1 MNLSTASY
9 YRKLIK
15 LINESNDDQKIME
28 MIQALNKV
36 ATDESFCGSC
46 DDLSQA
52 LSKIRSHIK
61 ASTKLIRDLK
71 KENAELQKNQ
81 RKKRR
86 EVHEYHEPIKLEVLK
101 PEDGPNDFAHALH
114 NGAFS
119 TIIFD

>member
-15 LINESNDDQKIME
+15 LINESDDDQKIME

-81 RKKRR
+81 RKRR
-86 EVHEYHEPIKLEVLK
+86 EIHQYQEPTKLEVLK